1 MSQNVDVNSVLETI
15 QPELSAGKFAAVVE
29 HVSLASPAQTADILE
44 RLPERQQPVFYRLL
58 PKDRALAVFD
68 ILSPR
73 QQSDLIKGLQ
83 NREVVEIFD
92 SLDPDDR
99 ALLLDELPAN
109 LSTRLLR
116 GLSGDK
122 RRHTTDLLGYPKG
135 SIGRRMSPHV
145 VSTRETY
152 TVGQTLARIKSR
164 LEDAETIYTIPVV
177 DDARRVVG
185 VVGLRQLLGATPEV
199 MIRDLMSAVHVAS
212 AYHCA
217 EDAARLCFELRLLA
231 MPIVDSEGRL
241 LGILTVDDAGRI
253 IEHAETEDTAMQ
265 GGVEPLGRPYFST
278 PVCSLVR
285 SRIVWLAVLAVG
297 AALTVHVLSIF
308 ETTLEQVTALAL
320 FVPLLIGTGGNTGN
334 QAATTVTR
342 ALALGDVRGSDLL
355 RVLGREFTV
364 GLTLGALLG
373 TLGAVITGVIF
384 GLSIGVTIGLT
395 LLAVCTIAA
404 SIGGVMPMI
413 AKKLGTDPAV
423 FSNPF
428 ISTFVD
434 ASGLIVYF
442 LIAKAV
448 LGI

>member
-1 MSQNVDVNSVLETI
+1 MTRHVDVTTVLETI
-15 QPELSAGKFAAVVE
+15 QPELSTGEFAKVIA
-29 HVSLASPAQTADILE
+29 HISPASPAQTADILE
-44 RLPERQQPVFYRLL
+44 RLPEDQQPIFYRLL
-58 PKDRALAVFD
+58 PKDRATAVFD
-68 ILSPR
+68 ILRPR

-83 NREVVEIFD
+83 NKEVVEIFD
-92 SLDPDDR
+92 GLDPDDR

-109 LSTRLLR
+109 LSTRLLQ
-116 GLSGDK
+116 GLSGEK
-122 RRHTTDLLGYPKG
+122 RRHTTNLLGYPKD

-152 TVGQTLARIKSR
+152 TAGETLARIQNH
-164 LEDAETIYTIPVV
+164 LEDAETVYTIPVV

-185 VVGLRQLLGATPEV
+185 VVGLRQLLGAKTEDK
-199 MIRDLMSAVHVAS
+199 IGDLMSTVHPAS
-212 AYHCA
+212 AYASA
-217 EDAARLCFELRLLA
+217 EETARLCIELRLLA
-231 MPIVDSEGRL
+231 MPIVDREGRL

-253 IEHAETEDTAMQ
+253 IEHAETEDTALS
-265 GGVEPLGRPYFST
+265 GGVKPLGRPYFST
-278 PVCSLVR
+278 PVRSLVR
-285 SRIVWLAVLAVG
+285 SRIVWLLVLAIG
-297 AALTVHVLSIF
+297 ATLTVHVLSLF
-308 ETTLEQVTALAL
+308 EATLAQVTALAL

-342 ALALGDVRGSDLL
+342 AIALGDVGNSDLV
-355 RVLGREFTV
+355 RVLGREFSV

-373 TLGAVITGVIF
+373 TLGALITGAIF
-384 GLSIGVTIGLT
+384 GVSIGITIGLT
-395 LLAVCTIAA
+395 LLGICTIAA

-413 AKKLGTDPAV
+413 AKKLGVDPAV

-448 LGI
+448 LGL